1 MNYFQDFI
9 SLFYPNNCVACQNAL
24 FRNEQTIC
32 TSCLFHLP
40 KTEFHYEKDNP
51 ISRIFWGR
59 TEIEIAA
66 SYCFFVK
73 AGKVQ
78 HLIHQ
83 LKYKGKKE
91 IGILLGEIYGKEL
104 LKSAFFQNIDVIIP
118 VPLHPKKE
126 KKRGYNQSE
135 MFGIGLSSS
144 MQIPLDKT
152 TLIRTYASETQ
163 TKKSRFKRWENV
175 KEIFDLQNAD
185 LIENKHILLIDDVI
199 TTGATIEACVN
210 MLKKIKNVKISI
222 VSIAAASK

>member
-1 MNYFQDFI
+1 MNYLQDFI

-24 FRNEQTIC
+24 FRNEHTIC

-40 KTEFHYEKDNP
+40 KTEYHYEKDNP

-91 IGILLGEIYGKEL
+91 IGILIGEIYGKEL
-104 LKSAFFQNIDVIIP
+104 LKSEYFQNVDVIIP

-185 LIENKHILLIDDVI
+185 LLENKHILLIDDVI
-199 TTGATIEACVN
+199 TTGATIEACAN
-210 MLKKIKNVKISI
+210 MLRKIKNVKISI

>member
-40 KTEFHYEKDNP
+40 KTEYHYEKDNP

-104 LKSAFFQNIDVIIP
+104 LKSAFFKNIDVIIP

-185 LIENKHILLIDDVI
+185 LLENKHILLIDDVI

>member
-24 FRNEQTIC
+24 FRNEQIIC

-40 KTEFHYEKDNP
+40 KTEYHYEKDNP

-104 LKSAFFQNIDVIIP
+104 LKSAFFQSIDVIIP